1 MFQVKVLVIGGGGRE
16 HAIVWTLSRSRLV
29 DKIYCCPGNA
39 GIAELAECI
48 DVSPNDFD
56 SLLDFVKYEWV
67 DLTVVGPEDP
77 LSRGI
82 VDLFEK
88 EGRRILG
95 PTKAAARLESS
106 KVFSKDLMKSHGI
119 PTAEYGVFTSYVHAE
134 EHIKFKGAPIVVK
147 ADGLAAGKGVF
158 VASTVGEALDALK
171 LIMKDRTFGE
181 AGDRVIVEECLRGEE
196 ASFMVFTDGKTVVPM
211 VSSQDHKRVF
221 DGDRGPNTGGM
232 GAYSPAPVITADME
246 KRVMEKIMKPTLRA
260 LKNEGIPYKG
270 ILYAGLMIDKGN
282 PHVLEFNCRLG
293 DPETQPVL
301 SRLQSDF
308 MNIAM
313 AITDG
318 TLSEVAIEWKRDPAV
333 CVVISSA
340 GYPGKYR
347 KGELIRGIGDANKV
361 DGVHVFHAGT
371 TFNDGNVVTAGGR
384 VLGVTAT
391 GENIAAAKRKAYEA
405 VGKIHF
411 DGMHYRKDI
420 ADRAL
425 EREKGKT
432 S

>member
-1 MFQVKVLVIGGGGRE
+1 MVQMKVLVIGGGGRE
-16 HAIVWTLSRSRLV
+16 HAIVWKLSQSRLV

-48 DVSPNDFD
+48 DVNLNDFD
-56 SLLDFVKYEWV
+56 SLLDFVKYEWI

-119 PTAEYGVFTSYVHAE
+119 PTAEYSVFTSYVHAE

-158 VASTVGEALDALK
+158 VASTVEEALDALK
-171 LIMKDRTFGE
+171 LIMKDRTFGD

-196 ASFMVFTDGKTVVPM
+196 ASFMVFTDGKTIVPM

-221 DGDRGPNTGGM
+221 DDDKGPNTGGM
-232 GAYSPAPVITADME
+232 GAYSPAQIITADME
-246 KRVMEKIMKPTLRA
+246 KKVMDKIMKPTLRA
-260 LKNEGIPYKG
+260 LKSEGITYKG
-270 ILYAGLMIDKGN
+270 ILYAGLMIDGGTPN
-282 PHVLEFNCRLG
+282 VLEFNCRLG

-301 SRLQSDF
+301 SRLKSDF
-308 MNIAM
+308 MSIAM
-313 AITDG
+313 AVTDG
-318 TLSEVAIEWKRDPAV
+318 TLSDTAIEWSREPAV

-347 KGELIRGIGDANKV
+347 KGDVIEGIGEANKV
-361 DGVHVFHAGT
+361 DGVQVFHAGT
-371 TFNDGNVVTAGGR
+371 AFKNGSIVTSGGR
-384 VLGVTAT
+384 VLGVTAS
-391 GENIAAAKRKAYEA
+391 GEDIAAARKKVYEA
-405 VGKIHF
+405 TGKIHF
-411 DGMHYRKDI
+411 EGMHYRKDI
-420 ADRAL
+420 ANRAL
-425 EREKGKT
+425 EKEKAKT

>member
-1 MFQVKVLVIGGGGRE
+1 MVQMKVLVIGGGGRE
-16 HAIVWTLSRSRLV
+16 HAIVWKLSQSRLV

-48 DVSPNDFD
+48 DVNPNDFD
-56 SLLDFVKYEWV
+56 SLLDFVKYEWI

-77 LSRGI
+77 LSGGI

-106 KVFSKDLMKSHGI
+106 KVFSKDLMRSHGI
-119 PTAEYGVFTSYVHAE
+119 PSAEYSVFTSYVHAE
-134 EHIKFKGAPIVVK
+134 EHIKFKGGPIVVK

-158 VASTVGEALDALK
+158 VASTVEEALDALK

-221 DGDRGPNTGGM
+221 DNDKGPNTGGM
-232 GAYSPAPVITADME
+232 GAYSPAPVITAEME
-246 KRVMEKIMKPTLRA
+246 KKVMERIMKPTLRA
-260 LKNEGIPYKG
+260 LKNEGITYKG
-270 ILYAGLMIDKGN
+270 ILYAGLMIDGDD
-282 PHVLEFNCRLG
+282 PQVLEFNCRLG

-301 SRLQSDF
+301 SRLKSDF
-308 MNIAM
+308 MSIAM
-313 AITDG
+313 AVTDG
-318 TLSEVAIEWKRDPAV
+318 TLSDIAIEWNREPAV

-347 KGELIRGIGDANKV
+347 KGDVIRGIGDANIV
-361 DGVHVFHAGT
+361 DGVQVFHAGT
-371 TFNDGNVVTAGGR
+371 AFNNGGIVTSGGR
-384 VLGVTAT
+384 VLGVTAA
-391 GENIAAAKRKAYEA
+391 GEDIAAARKKAYEA

-411 DGMHYRKDI
+411 EGMHYRKDI
-420 ADRAL
+420 ANRAL
-425 EREKGKT
+425 EREEAKT
-432 S
+432 